1 MNNISKV
8 LFWAGIVSVPLSIII
23 WFTAPNLSGN
33 FDSVVDSGTRAAFI
47 RLHADLW
54 GVFVGL
60 WPATLLMLS
69 KITEEK

>member
-1 MNNISKV
+1 MNTSKV
-8 LFWAGIVSVPLSIII
+8 LFWAGLISVPLSIFI

-33 FDSVVDSGTRAAFI
+33 FDAVADSGLRSAFT